1 MTDKNRGN
9 SCRLVTKC
17 GTIATAQGTAFR
29 TTYSRLAPST
39 SSAWTVNPR
48 WPDSRRWQEVKVGL
62 AFFVRSHEECPFVLQ
77 WWCHD
82 PQREKLFALPSKLVE
97 ILPILSDQMSHRHH
111 SQRQSI
117 FPLKGEIE
125 LPNYRKDEILWREGR
140 EEWKGRWD
148 AQLERPLA
156 RDFVANRRSSISL
169 LRVAFSLYSN
179 IKCLLL
185 KYKLSYYNGQLL
197 C

>member
-1 MTDKNRGN
+1 MEADETIPTDRVIVRIVVPTSYVLQHYWWKNNTMTDKNRGN

-97 ILPILSDQMSHRHH
+97 ILPILSDQMSHATPL
-111 SQRQSI
+111 SEAEYL
-117 FPLKGEIE
+117 PLKGWNWTTK
-125 LPNYRKDEILWREGR
+125 LSH
-140 EEWKGRWD
+140 RWNT
-148 AQLERPLA
+148 LERGE
-156 RDFVANRRSSISL
+156 RRMEGEMRCPTRKASCTRFCSQS
-169 LRVAFSLYSN
+169 
-179 IKCLLL
+179 
-185 KYKLSYYNGQLL
+185 QE
-197 C
+197 